1 VLQQTGAREAL
12 IMRTMIGTL
21 AMVGMLVLGA
31 GLARA
36 QDDASMQAM
45 QIAQQDNAMAMQA
58 AQQAAQTAND
68 MAQQAMQT
76 MQQMQQQAMDNS
88 MAVAAPQPAL
98 PVTPRP
104 VISKLKGGVS
114 VALQDADPKAIVF
127 YTTDGSLPT
136 VQSLRYAGP
145 IVVSSKVKVRA
156 MAFDLEDM
164 PSGVVSKTIRVKS

>member
-1 VLQQTGAREAL
+1 
-12 IMRTMIGTL
+12 MRKMIGMLTV
-21 AMVGMLVLGA
+21 VGMLALGSS
-31 GLARA
+31 LARA

-76 MQQMQQQAMDNS
+76 MQQMQAEQQAAMGNNVV
-88 MAVAAPQPAL
+88 AVRPAL

-104 VISKLKGGVS
+104 KIAKVKGGVS
-114 VALQDADPKAIVF
+114 VILYDADPKAIVF
-127 YTTDGSLPT
+127 YTTDGSVPT
-136 VQSLRYAGP
+136 PRSQRYAGP
-145 IVVSSKVKVRA
+145 IVLSSKVKVRA

>member
-1 VLQQTGAREAL
+1 
-12 IMRTMIGTL
+12 MRTMIRAW
-21 AMVGMLVLGA
+21 AMVGMLAVGA

-45 QIAQQDNAMAMQA
+45 QMAQQANAMQLQM

-76 MQQMQQQAMDNS
+76 VQQMQRDQQAAMDNS
-88 MAVAAPQPAL
+88 VAVAPLPAL

-104 VISKLKGGVS
+104 VIVKLKDGVS
-114 VALQDADPKAIVF
+114 VVLQDVDPKAIVF
-127 YTTDGSLPT
+127 YTVDGSVPT
-136 VQSLRYAGP
+136 PGSQRYVGP
-145 IVVSSKVKVRA
+145 IVVGSRVKVRA
-156 MAFDLEDM
+156 MAFDLEEM

>member
-1 VLQQTGAREAL
+1 
-12 IMRTMIGTL
+12 MRTMIRTLAVVGTL
-21 AMVGMLVLGA
+21 AVGS

-58 AQQAAQTAND
+58 AQTAND

-76 MQQMQQQAMDNS
+76 MQQMQQQAAMDSS
-88 MAVAAPQPAL
+88 MAVAAPL
-98 PVTPRP
+98 PVAPATPKP
-104 VISKLKGGVS
+104 VISKLKSGVS
-114 VALQDADPKAIVF
+114 VVLYDADPKAIVF

-136 VQSLRYAGP
+136 LRSRRYAGP
-145 IVVSSKVKVRA
+145 IMLSSKVKVRA
-156 MAFDLEDM
+156 MAFDVAEM

>member
-1 VLQQTGAREAL
+1 
-12 IMRTMIGTL
+12 MRTMIRTL
-21 AMVGMLVLGA
+21 AVVGMLAVGS

-76 MQQMQQQAMDNS
+76 MQQMQQQAAMDSS
-88 MAVAAPQPAL
+88 MAVATPL
-98 PVTPRP
+98 PVAPATPKP
-104 VISKLKGGVS
+104 VISKLKSGVS
-114 VALQDADPKAIVF
+114 VVLYDADPKAIVF

-136 VQSLRYAGP
+136 LRSRRYAGP
-145 IVVSSKVKVRA
+145 IMLSSKVKVRA
-156 MAFDLEDM
+156 MAFDVAEM

>member
-1 VLQQTGAREAL
+1 
-12 IMRTMIGTL
+12 MRTMIGML
-21 AMVGMLVLGA
+21 AIVGMLVLG
-31 GLARA
+31 GGVTRA

-76 MQQMQQQAMDNS
+76 MQQMLAEQQAAMGNS
-88 MAVAAPQPAL
+88 MVTVPQPAL

-104 VISKLKGGVS
+104 KIAKVKGGVS
-114 VALQDADPKAIVF
+114 VVVYDADPKAIVF
-127 YTTDGSLPT
+127 YTTDGSAPT
-136 VQSLRYAGP
+136 PRSQRYAGP
-145 IVVSSKVKVRA
+145 IVLSSKVKVRA

-164 PSGVVSKTIRVKS
+164 PSGVVSKTFRVKS

>member
-1 VLQQTGAREAL
+1 
-12 IMRTMIGTL
+12 MRKMIGTL
-21 AMVGMLVLGA
+21 MVVGMMAVGA

-58 AQQAAQTAND
+58 AQQAAND

-76 MQQMQQQAMDNS
+76 MQQMQQQAAMDSS
-88 MAVAAPQPAL
+88 MTVAAPLPAL

-104 VISKLKGGVS
+104 AIVKLKGGVS
-114 VALQDADPKAIVF
+114 VALYDADPKAILF
-127 YTTDGSLPT
+127 YTIDGSTPT
-136 VQSLRYAGP
+136 PRSLRYAGP

-164 PSGVVSKTIRVKS
+164 PSGVVSKTFRVRS

>member
-1 VLQQTGAREAL
+1 
-12 IMRTMIGTL
+12 MRTMIRTW
-21 AMVGMLVLGA
+21 AIVGMLALGA

-76 MQQMQQQAMDNS
+76 IQQMQREQQAAIDNS
-88 MAVAAPQPAL
+88 MPVAAPQPAL
-98 PVTPRP
+98 PVTPKP
-104 VISKLKGGVS
+104 AIVKLKDGVS
-114 VALQDADPKAIVF
+114 VVLQDADPKAIVF
-127 YTTDGSLPT
+127 YTIDGSTPALR
-136 VQSLRYAGP
+136 SLRYAGP
-145 IVVSSKVKVRA
+145 IVVSSKMKVRA

>member
-1 VLQQTGAREAL
+1 
-12 IMRTMIGTL
+12 MRTMIRTL
-21 AMVGMLVLGA
+21 AMVGMLVMGA
-31 GLARA
+31 GMARA

-76 MQQMQQQAMDNS
+76 MQQMWQQAATDNS
-88 MAVAAPQPAL
+88 VVVAAPLPAL
-98 PVTPRP
+98 PITPRP
-104 VISKLKGGVS
+104 SIKKLKGGVS
-114 VALQDADPKAIVF
+114 VVLQDADPKAIVF
-127 YTTDGSLPT
+127 YTVDGSLPT

-145 IVVSSKVKVRA
+145 IVVESKVKVRA
-156 MAFDLEDM
+156 MAFDLEDL

>member
-1 VLQQTGAREAL
+1 
-12 IMRTMIGTL
+12 MRGMI
-21 AMVGMLVLGA
+21 AMLTVAGMMAVGA

-76 MQQMQQQAMDNS
+76 MQQMWQQAAMDNN
-88 MAVAAPQPAL
+88 VAAAAPLPAL
-98 PVTPRP
+98 PITPRP
-104 VISKLKGGVS
+104 VIAKLKGGVS
-114 VALQDADPKAIVF
+114 VVLQDADPKAIVF
-127 YTTDGSLPT
+127 YTIDGSLPT
-136 VQSLRYAGP
+136 ARSLRYVEP
-145 IVVSSKVKVRA
+145 IVVGSKVKVRA

-164 PSGVVSKTIRVKS
+164 PSAVVSKTIRAKS

>member
-1 VLQQTGAREAL
+1 
-12 IMRTMIGTL
+12 MRKMIGTL
-21 AMVGMLVLGA
+21 MVVGMMAVGA
-31 GLARA
+31 GLAWA

-76 MQQMQQQAMDNS
+76 MQQMQQQAAMDSS
-88 MAVAAPQPAL
+88 MTVAAPLPAL

-104 VISKLKGGVS
+104 AIVKLKGGVS
-114 VALQDADPKAIVF
+114 VALYDADPKAILF
-127 YTTDGSLPT
+127 YTIDGSTPT
-136 VQSLRYAGP
+136 PRSLRYAGP

-164 PSGVVSKTIRVKS
+164 PSGVVSKTFRVRS